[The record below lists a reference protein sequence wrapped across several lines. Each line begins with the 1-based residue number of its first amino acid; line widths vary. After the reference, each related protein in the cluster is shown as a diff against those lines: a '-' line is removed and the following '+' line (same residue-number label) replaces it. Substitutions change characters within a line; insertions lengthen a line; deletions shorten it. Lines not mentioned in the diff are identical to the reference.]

1 MSDLEKAMHGDKEAF
16 SRVIIQNKEPMYK
29 TAIVILK
36 NEDDAYDALQ
46 EALIKMYRNIE
57 KLENKEAFNAW
68 SRRIIVNC
76 CYDLINKNKK
86 VVDITSKLTENFE
99 ETREDV
105 YNCEDSLVQTL
116 EKIEP
121 DLRLTTTLYYY
132 NDLSTREIGE
142 ILQIPVGTVKSRLA
156 RAREKLYEILQE
168 ERREING

>member
-16 SRVIIQNKEPMYK
+16 SRVIIQNKEAMYK

-46 EALIKMYRNIE
+46 EALIKMYRNIS
-57 KLENKEAFNAW
+57 KLENKDAFNFW

-99 ETREDV
+99 ETREDI
-105 YNCEDSLVQTL
+105 YDCEDSLVQTL
-116 EKIEP
+116 EKIDP
-121 DLRLTTTLYYY
+121 DLRMTATLYYY
-132 NDLSTREIGE
+132 NDLSTKEIGE

>member
-16 SRVIIQNKEPMYK
+16 SRVIIQNKEAMYK

-46 EALIKMYRNIE
+46 EALIKMYRNIN
-57 KLENKEAFNAW
+57 KLENKEAFNFW

-76 CYDLINKNKK
+76 CYDIINKNKR
-86 VVDITSKLTENFE
+86 VVDITTKVAENVE

-105 YNCEDSLVQTL
+105 YDCEDSLVQTL

-121 DLRLTTTLYYY
+121 DLRLTVTLYYY
-132 NDLSTREIGE
+132 NDLSTKEIGE

-156 RAREKLYEILQE
+156 RAREKLYQILQE

>member
-1 MSDLEKAMHGDKEAF
+1 MSDLEKAINGDREAF
-16 SRVIIQNKEPMYK
+16 GRVIIQNKEAMYK

-46 EALIKMYRNIE
+46 DALIKMYKNID
-57 KLENKEAFNAW
+57 KLQNKDAFNFW

-86 VVDITSKLTENFE
+86 VVDITTKLTESFE
-99 ETREDV
+99 ETREDI
-105 YNCEDSLVQTL
+105 YDCEDSLVQTL

-121 DLRLTTTLYYY
+121 DLRLTVTLYYY

-142 ILQIPVGTVKSRLA
+142 ILEIPVGTVKSRLA
-156 RAREKLYEILQE
+156 RAREKLYEILKK
-168 ERREING
+168 ERSEMNG

>member
-1 MSDLEKAMHGDKEAF
+1 MSDLEKAMYGDKEAF
-16 SRVIIQNKEPMYK
+16 SRVIIQSKESMYK

-46 EALIKMYRNIE
+46 EALIKMYKNITR
-57 KLENKEAFNAW
+57 LENKGAFNAW

-76 CYDLINKNKK
+76 CYDLISKNKK
-86 VVDITSKLTENFE
+86 IVDITSKLTENFE
-99 ETREDV
+99 ETREDI

-121 DLRLTTTLYYY
+121 DLRLTATLYYY

-156 RAREKLYEILQE
+156 RDREKLYEILQE
-168 ERREING
+168 ERREVNG

>member
-16 SRVIIQNKEPMYK
+16 SRVIIQSKEAMYK

-46 EALIKMYRNIE
+46 EALIKMYRNIT
-57 KLENKEAFNAW
+57 KLENKEAFVSW

-76 CYDLINKNKK
+76 CYDLISKNKK

-99 ETREDV
+99 ETREDI
-105 YNCEDSLVQTL
+105 YDCEDSLVQTL

-121 DLRLTTTLYYY
+121 DLRLTATLYYY
-132 NDLSTREIGE
+132 NDLSTKEIGE

-168 ERREING
+168 ERREVNG

>member
-1 MSDLEKAMHGDKEAF
+1 MSDLEKAMAGDKEAF
-16 SRVIIQNKEPMYK
+16 SRIIIQNKEAMYK

-36 NEDDAYDALQ
+36 NEDDAFDALQ

-57 KLENKEAFNAW
+57 KLESKDAFKFW

-76 CYDLINKNKK
+76 CYDIINKNKK

-99 ETREDV
+99 ETREDI
-105 YNCEDSLVQTL
+105 YDCEDELVKTL

-121 DLRLTTTLYYY
+121 DLRLTVTLYYY

-142 ILQIPVGTVKSRLA
+142 LLQIPVGTVKSRLS
-156 RAREKLYEILQE
+156 RAREKLYEILKE

>member
-16 SRVIIQNKEPMYK
+16 SRVIIQNKEAMYK

-36 NEDDAYDALQ
+36 NEDDTYDALQ
-46 EALIKMYRNIE
+46 DALIKMYRNIS
-57 KLENKEAFNAW
+57 KLENKEAFISW

-76 CYDLINKNKK
+76 CYDIINKNKK
-86 VVDITSKLTENFE
+86 VVDITSKLTANFE
-99 ETREDV
+99 ETREDI
-105 YNCEDSLVQTL
+105 YDCEDSLVQTL

-121 DLRLTTTLYYY
+121 DLRLTATLYYY
-132 NDLSTREIGE
+132 NDLSTKEIGE

-168 ERREING
+168 ERREIYG